1 MKKPEYK
8 ISNVDRM
15 DPFLMSLTSSDNHW
29 MFISSNGALTAGREK
44 ADYSL
49 FPYITDNLIH
59 SSLNTTGPTTTIEI
73 YKNNNKL
80 DTWCPLSYLPPRH
93 NIEKNLY
100 KDALGD
106 NILFEEINKDLNI
119 TFRYQWLTSREYGF
133 IKRTE
138 LVNNSNEE
146 LNFKIIDGIQN
157 ILPSGLDVQTQQSL
171 SNLSNAYKHSEII
184 KDTKLG
190 IFSLGSLIM
199 DRPDPGEALNA
210 NTVWVRSDINFKPSL
225 SLPNK
230 TSANIYDEVLTGV
243 PGSYFIN
250 SQITLEQNQE
260 AEWDII
266 LDVNQNH
273 DSVVALNEKI
283 NFIKNEIDISI
294 EQNHLALIKYLGSSD
309 GFQLTSSK
317 NNTLHHTSNVLFNIM
332 RGGIFV
338 HNYDINKP
346 DFIEFLKLR
355 NKIIYHSII
364 NELDQLNEKATI
376 SELIDFGE
384 NQKDPSFTRL
394 CYEYLPLTFGRRHG
408 DPSRPWNKF
417 NIKVNDG
424 DSVLYYHEGNWRDIF
439 QNWEGLV
446 ISYPKSLPSII
457 SKFLNATTKDGYN
470 PYRINKEGIDWEVVD
485 EDDTWSHIGYW
496 NDHQIIYLLK
506 LLEAQWQIDRG
517 FILDSLNKKM
527 FSTANVPY
535 KIKND
540 DEILKDP
547 KNTIDF
553 DHALHQKI
561 MNNVKKIG
569 TDARLVLNQDEV
581 VHVSMAEK
589 LLVLQLSKLSNFIPD
604 GGIWLNTQRPEWNDA
619 NNALVGYGVSMVTL
633 YYLNRH
639 ISFINKVLTDVNE
652 TEFEMSNEVLA
663 WFKDTKETY
672 EKYSPSVNERLDA
685 VERKTFVQE
694 LQKLFSNYRQ
704 KTYNKSSSGGDKIK
718 VIDIIN
724 FNNLVLAHFENS
736 INNNYL
742 ESLYSAYNT
751 INIDNSNKINVTS
764 LYSMLEG
771 QVSAL
776 SSGKIEPKNAVKVLN
791 ALFKSDMYQ
800 KEQNSFML
808 YPRKGLKRFLE
819 KNIIPEEIV
828 NGSDLFKAL
837 LKRNNTDIIYKDISG
852 NYRFNDSLINSN
864 FLKVKLDKL
873 SNTEELRQITDNE
886 KREALY
892 HYMAVFDHQNYTG
905 RSGTMYGY
913 EGIGSIYWHM
923 VSKLLLATQELY
935 FKAIQME
942 ENTETL
948 KELGN
953 LYYKIR
959 SGLSSDKT
967 PEQYGAFP
975 YDPYSHTPYK
985 RGAQQPGMTGQVKE
999 EIITRMGE
1007 LGCTINNGNLIFSP
1021 KLLKISEFLTKKT
1034 TFTYVDINQKM
1045 CELNLSQN
1053 QLAFTYCQV
1062 PIIYELKDIEQ
1073 NISVSYTDNEIEI
1086 IRGDSLTREVSE
1098 KIFSR
1103 SGQIKEIKACF
1114 NSSYFLF

>member
-8 ISNVDRM
+8 ISNIDRM

-73 YKNNNKL
+73 YEDNNKL
-80 DTWCPLSYLPPRH
+80 NTWSPLSYLPPKH
-93 NIEKNLY
+93 NVEKNLY
-100 KDALGD
+100 KDAIGD

-138 LVNNSNEE
+138 LVNDSNKK
-146 LNFKIIDGIQN
+146 LNFKIIDGVQN
-157 ILPSGLDVQTQQSL
+157 VLPSGLDVQTQQSL

-184 KDTKLG
+184 TNTKLG

-210 NTVWVRSDINFKPSL
+210 NTIWVRSKVDFKPSL
-225 SLPNK
+225 SFPNNK
-230 TSANIYDEVLTGV
+230 SENVYAEVLTGV

-250 SQITLEQNQE
+250 SQIALEQDQK
-260 AEWDII
+260 AEWDIV

-273 DSVVALNEKI
+273 KSVVVLNEKI
-283 NFIKNEIDISI
+283 NLIKNEIDLSI
-294 EQNHLALIKYLGSSD
+294 ERNQLSLKKYLGSAD
-309 GFQLTSSK
+309 GFQVTSSK
-317 NNTLHHTSNVLFNIM
+317 NDTLHHTSNVLFNIM

-355 NKIIYHSII
+355 NKTIYHSIVD
-364 NELDQLNEKATI
+364 ELDQLNEKTTI
-376 SELIDFGE
+376 NELINFG
-384 NQKDPSFTRL
+384 NTKKSPSFTRL

-408 DPSRPWNKF
+408 DPSRPWNEF

-439 QNWEGLV
+439 QNWEGLI

-506 LLEAQWQIDRG
+506 LLEAQWKIDRS
-517 FILDSLNKKM
+517 FILDSLNTKI

-540 DEILKDP
+540 EEVLKDP

-553 DHALHQKI
+553 DHDLHQKI
-561 MNNVKKIG
+561 LNNVKKIG
-569 TDARLVLNQDEV
+569 TDAKLVLDQDQV

-639 ISFINKVLTDVNE
+639 ISFINKVLANINE
-652 TEFEMSNEVLA
+652 TEFKISNEVLA
-663 WFKDTKETY
+663 WFRDTKETY
-672 EKYSPSVNERLDA
+672 KKYLPAINKKLDP
-685 VERKTFVQE
+685 VKRKTFVQE

-704 KTYNKSSSGGDKIK
+704 KTYNKSSSGEGKIK

-736 INNNYL
+736 INNNY
-742 ESLYSAYNT
+742 EKSLYSAYNT
-751 INIDNSNKINVTS
+751 INIDSSDKINVTS
-764 LYSMLEG
+764 LYPMLEG

-776 SSGKIEPKNAVKVLN
+776 SSGKVKPKNAVKVLN
-791 ALFKSDMYQ
+791 ALFKSDIYQ

-808 YPRKGLKRFLE
+808 YPRKSLKRFLE
-819 KNIIPEEIV
+819 KNIIPKEIV
-828 NGSDLFKAL
+828 NESKLFKTL
-837 LKRNNTDIIYKDISG
+837 LKRNNTDIIYEDSLGK
-852 NYRFNDSLINSN
+852 YRFNDSLINSN
-864 FLKVKLDKL
+864 YLKAKLEKL
-873 SNTEELRQITDNE
+873 SQNEELGQIINSE
-886 KREALY
+886 KSEALH
-892 HYMAVFDHQNYTG
+892 HYMVVFNHQNYTG

-923 VSKLLLATQELY
+923 VSKLLLATQEIY

-942 ENTETL
+942 EGTETI
-948 KELGN
+948 KDLGN

-975 YDPYSHTPYK
+975 YDPYSHTPFE

-1007 LGCTINNGNLIFSP
+1007 LGCNINNGKLIFNP
-1021 KLLKISEFLTKKT
+1021 KLLRMSEFLTENA
-1034 TFTYVDINQKM
+1034 TFSYVNVNQKI
-1045 CELNLSQN
+1045 CELNLIQN

-1062 PIIYELKDIEQ
+1062 PIVYELKDIKQ
-1073 NISVSYTDNEIEI
+1073 NISILYTDNEIEI
-1086 IRGDSLTREVSE
+1086 IRGGSLTKEISAE
-1098 KIFSR
+1098 IFAR
-1103 SGQIKEIKACF
+1103 SGKIKEIKVCLRR
-1114 NSSYFLF
+1114 SYFLF

>member
-73 YKNNNKL
+73 YKNNDKL
-80 DTWCPLSYLPPRH
+80 DTWYPLSYLPPRH

-225 SLPNK
+225 SLPNN
-230 TSANIYDEVLTGV
+230 TSENLYDEVLTGV
-243 PGSYFIN
+243 PGSYFIS

-260 AEWDII
+260 AEWDIV

-294 EQNHLALIKYLGSSD
+294 EQNHLALIKYLGSAD

-376 SELIDFGE
+376 SELINFGE
-384 NQKDPSFTRL
+384 NQKNPSFTRL

-506 LLEAQWQIDRG
+506 LLEAQWQIDRS
-517 FILDSLNKKM
+517 FILDSLNKKI

-540 DEILKDP
+540 EEILKDP

-561 MNNVKKIG
+561 MNDVKKIG
-569 TDARLVLNQDEV
+569 TDARLVLDQDQV

-704 KTYNKSSSGGDKIK
+704 KTYNKSSSGEDKIK

-776 SSGKIEPKNAVKVLN
+776 SSGKVEPKNAVKVLN

-828 NGSDLFKAL
+828 NESNLFKAL
-837 LKRNNTDIIYKDISG
+837 LKRNNTDIIYKDSSG
-852 NYRFNDSLINSN
+852 KYRFNDSLINSN
-864 FLKVKLDKL
+864 YLKAELDKL
-873 SNTEELRQITDNE
+873 SKTEELRQIINNE
-886 KREALY
+886 KSEILH
-892 HYMAVFDHQNYTG
+892 HYMTVFDHQNYTG

-935 FKAIQME
+935 FKAIQMN
-942 ENTETL
+942 ENADTL
-948 KELGN
+948 RDLGN

-967 PEQYGAFP
+967 PKQYGAFP

-1007 LGCTINNGNLIFSP
+1007 LGCIINHGKLIFDP
-1021 KLLKISEFLTKKT
+1021 KLLKISEFLTEKS
-1034 TFTYVDINQKM
+1034 TFSYIDVNQSM
-1045 CELNLSQN
+1045 CKLDLNQN

-1062 PIIYELKDIEQ
+1062 PIVYELKDGGQSISISYANNKIE
-1073 NISVSYTDNEIEI
+1073 NIN
-1086 IRGDSLTREVSE
+1086 GDSLSKEMSAE
-1098 KIFSR
+1098 LFSR
-1103 SGQIKEIKACF
+1103 SGKIKEIKVCF
-1114 NSSYFLF
+1114 ERSHFLF

>member
-73 YKNNNKL
+73 YKDNNKL
-80 DTWCPLSYLPPRH
+80 DTWSPLSYLPPRH
-93 NIEKNLY
+93 NVEKNLY

-138 LVNNSNEE
+138 LVNDSDEE
-146 LNFKIIDGIQN
+146 FNFKIIDGIQN

-190 IFSLGSLIM
+190 IFSLGSLLM
-199 DRPDPGEALNA
+199 DRPDPGEALSA
-210 NTVWVRSDINFKPSL
+210 NTVWVRSNINFKPSL
-225 SLPNK
+225 SSPNN
-230 TSANIYDEVLTGV
+230 TNANVYAEVLTGA

-250 SQITLEQNQE
+250 SQITLEQGQK
-260 AEWDII
+260 AEWDIV
-266 LDVNQNH
+266 LDVSQNH
-273 DSVVALNEKI
+273 KSVVALNEKI

-294 EQNHLALIKYLGSSD
+294 EQNQLSLIKYLGSAD
-309 GFQLTSSK
+309 GFQVTSSK

-346 DFIEFLKLR
+346 DFIKFLKIR
-355 NKIIYHSII
+355 NKTIYNSIVDK
-364 NELDQLNEKATI
+364 LDQLNEKATI

-384 NQKDPSFTRL
+384 SQKSPSLARL
-394 CYEYLPLTFGRRHG
+394 CYEYLPITFGRRHG

-417 NIKVNDG
+417 NIKVNEG
-424 DSVLYYHEGNWRDIF
+424 DSVIYYHEGNWRDIF
-439 QNWEGLV
+439 QNWEGLI

-485 EDDTWSHIGYW
+485 ENETWSHIGYW

-506 LLEAQWQIDRG
+506 LLEAQWQIDRS
-517 FILDSLNKKM
+517 FIFASLNKKI

-535 KIKND
+535 RIKDDDKILEN
-540 DEILKDP
+540 P

-561 MNNVKKIG
+561 MNDVKRIG
-569 TDARLVLNQDEV
+569 TDARLVLEQDQV

-639 ISFINKVLTDVNE
+639 ISFINKVLLDVIM
-652 TEFEMSNEVLA
+652 TEFEISVEVFD
-663 WFKDTKETY
+663 WFIDVKATFER
-672 EKYSPSVNERLDA
+672 YSPTINEKLDA
-685 VERKTFVQE
+685 VRRKTFVQE
-694 LQKLFSNYRQ
+694 LQKVFSNYRE
-704 KTYNKSSSGGDKIK
+704 KTYNKSSSGKNKIK

-736 INNNYL
+736 IKNNYK
-742 ESLYSAYNT
+742 ESLYGAYNT
-751 INIDNSNKINVTS
+751 INIDGSNKMNVTS
-764 LYSMLEG
+764 LYPMLEG

-776 SSGKIEPKNAVKVLN
+776 SSEKVEPKNAIKMLN
-791 ALFKSDMYQ
+791 ALFESDMYQ

-808 YPRKGLKRFLE
+808 YPRKDLKRFLE

-828 NGSDLFKAL
+828 NESNLFKTL
-837 LKRNNTDIIYKDISG
+837 IKRNNTDIIYKDSSG
-852 NYRFNDSLINSN
+852 KYRFNDSLINSN
-864 FLKVKLDKL
+864 YLKAKLDKL
-873 SNTEELRQITDNE
+873 SNIEELRQIINNE
-886 KREALY
+886 ENEILD
-892 HYMAVFDHQNYTG
+892 HYIIVFDHQNYTG

-935 FKAIQME
+935 FKATQMDE
-942 ENTETL
+942 DTDTL
-948 KELGN
+948 RGLGN
-953 LYYKIR
+953 LYYRIR

-1007 LGCTINNGNLIFSP
+1007 LGCSINNEKLIFNP
-1021 KLLKISEFLTKKT
+1021 KLLKISEFLNENA
-1034 TFTYVDINQKM
+1034 TFSYVDVNQKL
-1045 CELNLSQN
+1045 CELDLSQN

-1073 NISVSYTDNEIEI
+1073 NISILYTDNEIEI
-1086 IRGDSLTREVSE
+1086 IRGDSLTKEISTE
-1098 KIFSR
+1098 IFSR
-1103 SGQIKEIKACF
+1103 SGKIKEIKVCLR
-1114 NSSYFLF
+1114 NSYFLF

>member
-8 ISNVDRM
+8 ISNVDQM

-44 ADYSL
+44 ADHSL

-59 SSLNTTGPTTTIEI
+59 TSLNTTGPTTRIKI
-73 YKNNNKL
+73 YKDNIKF
-80 DTWCPLSYLPPRH
+80 DTWSPLSFLPPKH
-93 NIEKNLY
+93 DVEKNLY

-106 NILFEEINKDLNI
+106 NILYEEINKDLNI
-119 TFRYQWLTSREYGF
+119 IFRYQWLTSKEYGF

-138 LVNNSNEE
+138 LINKSNEE
-146 LNFKIIDGIQN
+146 LKFKIIDGIQN

-171 SNLSNAYKHSEII
+171 SNLSNAYKHSEIL
-184 KDTKLG
+184 KNTKLG

-199 DRPDPGEALNA
+199 DRPDPGESLNA
-210 NTVWVRSDINFKPSL
+210 NTVWVRSDIDFKPSL
-225 SLPNK
+225 LFPNNK
-230 TSANIYDEVLTGV
+230 NKDVYDEVLTGV

-250 SQITLEQNQE
+250 SNITLGQDQK
-260 AEWDII
+260 AEWDIV

-273 DSVVALNEKI
+273 MSVVDLNNKI
-283 NFIKNEIDISI
+283 NFINDEIDISI
-294 EQNHLALIKYLGSSD
+294 DQNRLSLTKYLGSAD
-309 GFQLTSSK
+309 GFQVTSSK

-332 RGGIFV
+332 RGGVFV
-338 HNYDINKP
+338 HNYDINKT

-355 NKIIYHSII
+355 NKTVYNSII
-364 NELDQLNEKATI
+364 DKLSVLNENATMT
-376 SELIDFGE
+376 ELIDFGE
-384 NQKDPSFTRL
+384 SQMSPSLTRL
-394 CYEYLPLTFGRRHG
+394 CYEYLPITFGRRHG

-439 QNWEGLV
+439 QNWEGLI
-446 ISYPKSLPSII
+446 ISYPNSLPSII

-470 PYRINKEGIDWEVVD
+470 PYRINKEGIDWEVID
-485 EDDTWSHIGYW
+485 EHDTWSHIGYW

-506 LLEAQWQIDRG
+506 LLEAQWQIDNN
-517 FILDSLNKKM
+517 FILGSLNKKM

-535 KIKND
+535 KIKNG

-547 KNTIDF
+547 KNTIEF
-553 DHALHQKI
+553 DHNLHQNI
-561 MNNVKKIG
+561 MSEVKKLG
-569 TDARLVLNQDEV
+569 TDARLVLNQQQV

-589 LLVLQLSKLSNFIPD
+589 LLILQLSKLSNFIPD

-633 YYLNRH
+633 YYLNRY
-639 ISFINKVLTDVNE
+639 ILFINKVLRSVND
-652 TEFEMSNEVLA
+652 TEFKMSVEVFD
-663 WFKDTKETY
+663 WFKDISEIY
-672 EKYSPSVNERLDA
+672 EKYSPIVSEMLDP
-685 VERKTFVQE
+685 VVRKTFVQE
-694 LQKLFSNYRQ
+694 LQQVFSNYRQ
-704 KTYNKSSSGGDKIK
+704 KTYNKNSNGRKKIK
-718 VIDIIN
+718 VVDIIN
-724 FNNLVLAHFENS
+724 FNNLVLAHFES
-736 INNNYL
+736 TISNNYKK
-742 ESLYSAYNT
+742 SLYSAYNT
-751 INIDNSNKINVTS
+751 INIDSSNKINITP

-776 SSGKIEPKNAVKVLN
+776 SSGKVEPKNAIEVLN
-791 ALFKSDMYQ
+791 ALFESDIYQ

-808 YPRKGLKRFLE
+808 YPKKELKRFLE

-828 NGSDLFKAL
+828 YKSNL
-837 LKRNNTDIIYKDISG
+837 LKTLIKDKNTDIVYKDSSG
-852 NYRFNDSLINSN
+852 KYRFNDALINSN
-864 FLKVKLDKL
+864 YLKERLNKL
-873 SNTEELRQITDNE
+873 SEGKELAEIIKEDKNE
-886 KREALY
+886 ILY
-892 HYMAVFDHQNYTG
+892 HYITVFKHQNYTG

-923 VSKLLLATQELY
+923 VSKLLLATQEIY
-935 FKAIQME
+935 FNAIKKD
-942 ENTETL
+942 ENPETM

-967 PEQYGAFP
+967 PEEYGAFP

-985 RGAQQPGMTGQVKE
+985 KGAQQPGMTGQVKE

-1007 LGCTINNGNLIFSP
+1007 LGCIVNRGKLIFNPS
-1021 KLLKISEFLTKKT
+1021 LLKKSEFLKERSD
-1034 TFTYVDINQKM
+1034 FSYVNVHQ
-1045 CELNLSQN
+1045 ELCKIELMKN

-1062 PIIYELKDIEQ
+1062 PILYELTNKEEKIL
-1073 NISVSYTDNEIEI
+1073 VSFENNNTESFI
-1086 IRGDSLTREVSE
+1086 GSSLSASLSN

-1103 SGQIKEIKACF
+1103 SGEIKELKAYCPIT
-1114 NSSYFLF
+1114 NFLF